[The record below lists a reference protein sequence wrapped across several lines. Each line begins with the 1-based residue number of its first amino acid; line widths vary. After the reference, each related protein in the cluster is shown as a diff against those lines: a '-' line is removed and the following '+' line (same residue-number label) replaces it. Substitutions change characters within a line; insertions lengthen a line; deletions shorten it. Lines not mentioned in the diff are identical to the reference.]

1 MLNQIK
7 AELAL
12 KAEMNMK
19 NAHTVTNSYA
29 IVKTEKDS
37 LE

>member
-1 MLNQIK
+1 
-7 AELAL
+7 
-12 KAEMNMK
+12 MNMK